1 MSLKY
6 ILNCLLQI
14 INPGLKEINKQ
25 QYYGAA
31 SPTDLKIL
39 NKEYIF
45 LMKKITV
52 LLQIKRIIQEEN
64 LVIWIYKTLYQIWF
78 PLTLR

>member
-1 MSLKY
+1 MV
-6 ILNCLLQI
+6 LLLPQTS
-14 INPGLKEINKQ
+14 K
-25 QYYGAA
+25 
-31 SPTDLKIL
+31 
-39 NKEYIF
+39 F
-45 LMKKITV
+45 LTQFLTKKITV